1 MVWAGEDL
9 EAGLEVFLEGFELVQ
24 GILHHVLQVLNFEI
38 RLDSF
43 KLKF

>member
-9 EAGLEVFLEGFELVQ
+9 EAGLEVFLEAFELVQ
-24 GILHHVLQVLNFEI
+24 GTLHHVLQVLNFEI